1 MELRVVSSIVWRK
14 KDGSLPDPEPVFL
27 TSPVAPDL
35 ERIKGASGFGRALA
49 SYLGD
54 SEAPG
59 HRVDLRND
67 RETVLNGV
75 RPDTFPLARWP
86 SEVGKPLAVS
96 QQFAVNTILAE
107 QASGGLFSRPA
118 RAAEYR
124 PGRGRLAAAAKRAGG
139 SAHQRGQQVRDAQQR
154 ADQLGAQVAAAR
166 EWASGAARNAEALIG
181 RRVDGEQRVRRAR
194 EAWGPAFPDNWLR
207 LDQDEQELAAPWS
220 DEEWTG
226 ARTRVFLAALD
237 LHRAFVAGAA
247 KTIRRNLRQLV
258 AALAREPGAPPP
270 DAELVAWQTLFLLIP
285 VISTTF
291 ASCGRMFGALGAG
304 SLGWVLVDEAGQAVP
319 QHAAGALWRARR
331 AVIVGDPLQ
340 LEPIFHVPGQVQD
353 RLRAC
358 SVWTAPGCRGTSA
371 QGMADRHN
379 RWGTEITVENRNG
392 DMEKVWVGAP
402 LRVHRRCEQ
411 PMFGI
416 GETPSPTRASWF
428 TGPSPGFSP
437 AARIPHTRP
446 AAGST

>member
-1 MELRVVSSIVWRK
+1 M
-14 KDGSLPDPEPVFL
+14 
-27 TSPVAPDL
+27 
-35 ERIKGASGFGRALA
+35 
-49 SYLGD
+49 
-54 SEAPG
+54 
-59 HRVDLRND
+59 
-67 RETVLNGV
+67 
-75 RPDTFPLARWP
+75 
-86 SEVGKPLAVS
+86 
-96 QQFAVNTILAE
+96 
-107 QASGGLFSRPA
+107 
-118 RAAEYR
+118 
-124 PGRGRLAAAAKRAGG
+124 
-139 SAHQRGQQVRDAQQR
+139 
-154 ADQLGAQVAAAR
+154 AAAR

-353 RLRAC
+353 RLRGLFGVDRA
-358 SVWTAPGCRGTSA
+358 WLPAGTSA

-416 GETPSPTRASWF
+416 SNTIAYQGLMVYGTVARPFPGGPHPAYPPTSWVDVTGPAEGKWVPAQGQAMLRILRRMHNDYEVSFDRIYVLSPFRDVVAQCRHLAGRELRRATSPTSTSGRCTPCRAGKQTSSCSCSAP
-428 TGPSPGFSP
+428 TGAGRRRPAIGPPGPPTSSTFRS
-437 AARIPHTRP
+437 AARGAACSSSATTKNGARRP
-446 AAGST
+446 TSVRSPVFCPAIHGALTGE

>member
-1 MELRVVSSIVWRK
+1 MVGWQQQRNELVAQ
-14 KDGSLPDPEPVFL
+14 L
-27 TSPVAPDL
+27 T
-35 ERIKGASGFGRALA
+35 
-49 SYLGD
+49 
-54 SEAPG
+54 
-59 HRVDLRND
+59 
-67 RETVLNGV
+67 
-75 RPDTFPLARWP
+75 
-86 SEVGKPLAVS
+86 
-96 QQFAVNTILAE
+96 
-107 QASGGLFSRPA
+107 
-118 RAAEYR
+118 
-124 PGRGRLAAAAKRAGG
+124 
-139 SAHQRGQQVRDAQQR
+139 QRGQQVRDAQQR

-353 RLRAC
+353 RLRGLFGVDRAWLPA
-358 SVWTAPGCRGTSA
+358 VPRPREWPTATIGGARRLRS
-371 QGMADRHN
+371 R
-379 RWGTEITVENRNG
+379 TVTGIWRRSG
-392 DMEKVWVGAP
+392 WAP
-402 LRVHRRCEQ
+402 RCECTAAASS
-411 PMFGI
+411 PCSGSA
-416 GETPSPTRASWF
+416 TPSPTRASWF